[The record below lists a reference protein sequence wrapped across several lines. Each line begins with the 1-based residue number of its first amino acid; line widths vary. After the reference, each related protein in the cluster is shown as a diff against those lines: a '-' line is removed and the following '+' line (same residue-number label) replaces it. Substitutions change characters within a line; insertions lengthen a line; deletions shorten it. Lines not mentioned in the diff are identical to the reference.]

1 MDVCLLI
8 KRRLGELGFEQ
19 KDLSTAVEVTGS
31 YISKVLTRKKVPP
44 ALDRTDVYE
53 KYRSF

>member
-1 MDVCLLI
+1 VDVCLLI
-8 KRRLGELGFEQ
+8 KRRLVELGFEQ